1 MKKIV
6 LLTVGIILACIFLA
20 HLGPMIGLII
30 SSVIFYYAFKE
41 FMKADKTFVKVLL
54 GIIAVIAL
62 IATLSNVP
70 AFVGLVA
77 LVGLYYIYKN
87 WKKEKESPEV
97 DDPFTNF
104 EREWQKL
111 QKTN

>member
-1 MKKIV
+1 MKKV
-6 LLTVGIILACIFLA
+6 LLLTIGVILACIFIA
-20 HLGPMIGLII
+20 HIGPMIGLVI
-30 SSVIFYYAFKE
+30 SSVIFYYALKE
-41 FMKADKTFVKVLL
+41 FMKTDKTLVKVLL

-70 AFVGLVA
+70 AIVGLVA
-77 LVGLYYIYKN
+77 LVGMYYVYKN

-111 QKTN
+111 QKNN